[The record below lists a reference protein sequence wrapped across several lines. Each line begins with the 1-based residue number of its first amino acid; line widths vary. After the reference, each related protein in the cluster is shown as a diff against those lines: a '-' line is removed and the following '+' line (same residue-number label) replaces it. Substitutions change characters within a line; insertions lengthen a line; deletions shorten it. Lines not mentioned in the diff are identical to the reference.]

1 MNPIKPTHT
10 KIRPMI
16 EQTLTGQHII
26 FLKEAAS
33 LPAQQQRA
41 EPTMI
46 AGSETVMY
54 CESE

>member
-1 MNPIKPTHT
+1 
-10 KIRPMI
+10 MI